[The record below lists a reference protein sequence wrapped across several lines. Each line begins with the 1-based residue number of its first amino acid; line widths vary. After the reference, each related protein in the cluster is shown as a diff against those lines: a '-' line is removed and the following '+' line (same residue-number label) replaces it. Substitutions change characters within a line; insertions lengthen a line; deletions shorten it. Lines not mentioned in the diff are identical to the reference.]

1 MKKIFALL
9 LAALMVVGMFAGCS
23 DQKTPNTTKPSVT
36 DPTGDAA
43 TNDTPT
49 EPTDAVVDPTDAEGE
64 PGEDEDVAPELTDVE
79 QKLNTIIEK
88 QPMQFP
94 TMVMPVDLNDEFAVE
109 SYTGLKSKDGIVEA
123 AFCEA
128 MMGSQAFSLVLV
140 KLDDAAKAEDTAKTM
155 QAGIN
160 PRKWICVEADD
171 LMVVATG
178 EYVLLAMM
186 DSEYKADATAKS
198 TTDLFAQEFG
208 ALTVTLTGKPE

>member
-1 MKKIFALL
+1 MKKIFALV
-9 LAALMVVGMFAGCS
+9 LAVLMVVGMFAGCS
-23 DQKTPNTTKPSVT
+23 NTKTPDTTKPSVT
-36 DPTGDAA
+36 DPTGGA
-43 TNDTPT
+43 TEDTPSTPTEEAT
-49 EPTDAVVDPTDAEGE
+49 EPTDDSDGDGDDITP
-64 PGEDEDVAPELTDVE
+64 DVTDVE

-94 TMVMPVDLNDEFAVE
+94 TMVMSVDLEDEFALE

-140 KLDDAAKAEDTAKTM
+140 KLDDAAKAEDTAKAI

>member
-1 MKKIFALL
+1 MKKIFALV
-9 LAALMVVGMFAGCS
+9 LAVLMVVGMFAGCS
-23 DQKTPNTTKPSVT
+23 NTKTPDTTKPSVT
-36 DPTGDAA
+36 DPTGGA
-43 TNDTPT
+43 TDDTASTPTEEAT
-49 EPTDAVVDPTDAEGE
+49 EPTDDIEG
-64 PGEDEDVAPELTDVE
+64 GDDTIADVTDVE

-94 TMVMPVDLNDEFAVE
+94 TMVMPIDLTDEFAVE
-109 SYTGLKSKDGIVEA
+109 SYTGLTSADGIVEG

-140 KLDDAAKAEDTAKTM
+140 KLEDAAKAEDTAKAM

-186 DSEYKADATAKS
+186 DSEYKDDATAKS

>member
-1 MKKIFALL
+1 MKKIFALV

-23 DQKTPNTTKPSVT
+23 NTKSPDATKPS
-36 DPTGDAA
+36 A
-43 TNDTPT
+43 TTPT
-49 EPTDAVVDPTDAEGE
+49 ESATDDTASVPTDEVTE
-64 PGEDEDVAPELTDVE
+64 PSSEETEPEVIVTDVE

-94 TMVMPVDLNDEFAVE
+94 TMVMPLDLNDEFAVE
-109 SYTGLKSKDGIVEA
+109 AYTGLKSKDGIVEA

-140 KLDDAAKAEDTAKTM
+140 KLDDAAKAEDTAKAI